1 MTHFGRH
8 ICAAQNDKEKSLS
21 FRLSAAL
28 PLFVISTK
36 PDEVGRMEKSIN
48 QVS

>member
-8 ICAAQNDKEKSLS
+8 ICAAQNDKEKK
-21 FRLSAAL
+21 
-28 PLFVISTK
+28 PVISTK